1 MTCDGHGTYVP
12 STKRAHRDYRRWTTR
27 ELETVRGNPG
37 MTAGEL
43 ASLLPGRSE
52 ASIRHVRSR
61 HGRYDDGSGS
71 VCAVCGGRPIWV
83 ENRKARAMHLC
94 KGCYLDEAAR
104 RLEEE
109 REAARVRKMMQ
120 RRRDRDA

>member
-1 MTCDGHGTYVP
+1 
-12 STKRAHRDYRRWTTR
+12 
-27 ELETVRGNPG
+27 

-43 ASLLPGRSE
+43 ASMLPGRSE

-61 HGRYDDGSGS
+61 RGRYDDGSGA
-71 VCAVCGGRPIWV
+71 VCAVCGARPIWV